1 MAYKRLAGLTA
12 GAVVVAAALLPQAAQ
27 ARTGT
32 DATAGHAATLPGAD
46 GGSQRTVIIYRV
58 PTRHPLQD
66 AERLADAGYDLLERR
81 QGDNLFVSGDAATA
95 AGLRRLGFNPAIT
108 TTLTEA
114 VPSRAAAPHASAAGD
129 TYDGGYHTVTA
140 QYAHMDQITSQHPD
154 LAKEVTYGQSWLKQ
168 HGQGGRDLKAIC
180 ITKLQTDDCA
190 LNPNSAKP
198 RFFLMS
204 QIHARELTTGET
216 SWRWIDALTSGYGK
230 DSAITKLMDTT
241 EMWVVP
247 DANPDGVDMVA
258 AGGDNPVL
266 QRKNADNSHGSRCG
280 TSAYSQIGVDLNRN
294 AGTHWDTSG
303 TSSAPC
309 DQTYGGPAGNSEVE
323 TTALENLFRQLF
335 PAVRTGTGDTA
346 PAPSTAKG
354 MMITL
359 HSDASMVLFPWEYKA
374 SVHTGNDTALRALAA
389 HMASI
394 TGYQYGQ
401 AGEILYNASGGTD
414 DWTYDKLGLASF
426 TIEIGDSD
434 GAGCDGFTPPYS
446 CQDSYFWP
454 KIKPAL
460 LYAAQQATAPY
471 RTTSAAARR

>member
-1 MAYKRLAGLTA
+1 MAHKRLAGLA
-12 GAVVVAAALLPQAAQ
+12 SGAVLVGAALLLPQTAQ
-27 ARTGT
+27 AR
-32 DATAGHAATLPGAD
+32 ATAHVTADRATT
-46 GGSQRTVIIYRV
+46 RTVVIYRV
-58 PTRHPLQD
+58 PTRHPLRD

-81 QGDNLFVSGDAATA
+81 QGDNLFVSGTASTATA
-95 AGLRRLGFNPAIT
+95 LRRLGFTPAIET
-108 TTLTEA
+108 RLTET
-114 VPSRAAAPHASAAGD
+114 VPSGTAPRHVAAVGD

-140 QYAHMDQITSQHPD
+140 QYTHMDQAASQHPD

-168 HGQGGRDLKAIC
+168 KGNGGRDLKAIC
-180 ITKLQTDDCA
+180 LTKLQTNDCA
-190 LNPNSAKP
+190 LSPNSAKP

-204 QIHARELTTGET
+204 QIHARELTTGEM
-216 SWRWIDALTSGYGK
+216 SYRWIDALINGYGK

-258 AGGDNPVL
+258 QGGNNPVL
-266 QRKNADNSHGSRCG
+266 QRKNADSSHGSRCG
-280 TSAYSQIGVDLNRN
+280 VSAYSQIGVDLNRN
-294 AGTHWDTSG
+294 TSSHWNTAG
-303 TSSAPC
+303 TSSAAC
-309 DQTYGGPAGNSEVE
+309 DQTYGGPAADSEVE
-323 TTALENLFRQLF
+323 NTSLEKLFRELY

-359 HSDASMVLFPWEYKA
+359 HSDASMVLFPWEYD
-374 SVHTGNDTALRALAA
+374 SRVHTGNDASLRALAA
-389 HMASI
+389 HMASL

-401 AGEILYNASGGTD
+401 AGEILYDASGGTD

-454 KIKPAL
+454 KIEPAL
-460 LYAAQQATAPY
+460 LYAAQHSAAPY
-471 RTTSAAARR
+471 STASTARH

>member
-12 GAVVVAAALLPQAAQ
+12 GAVIVATALLPQVAQ
-27 ARTGT
+27 AGTGA
-32 DATAGHAATLPGAD
+32 DATAGRATSTGRAH
-46 GGSQRTVIIYRV
+46 GVHRTVVIYRV
-58 PTRHPLQD
+58 PTRNPRAD
-66 AERLADAGYDLLERR
+66 AERLIDSGYDLLEKR
-81 QGDNLFVSGDAATA
+81 QGDSLFVSGDTSTA
-95 AGLRRLGFNPAIT
+95 AGLRRLGFAPAIAS
-108 TTLTEA
+108 TLTEA
-114 VPSRAAAPHASAAGD
+114 IPSPTAVKRAAAGD
-129 TYDGGYHTVTA
+129 IFDGGYHTVTA
-140 QYAHMDQITSQHPD
+140 QYSHLDATASQHPD
-154 LAKEVTYGQSWLKQ
+154 LAKVVTYGQSWLKQ
-168 HGQGGRDLKAIC
+168 KGRGGRDLKAIC
-180 ITKLQTDDCA
+180 LTKLRAGDCA
-190 LNPNSAKP
+190 LSPNSAKP

-204 QIHARELTTGET
+204 QIHARELTTGEM

-266 QRKNADNSHGSRCG
+266 QRKNADGSHGSNCG
-280 TSAYSQIGVDLNRN
+280 VSAYSQIGVDLNRN

-303 TSSAPC
+303 ISHAPC
-309 DQTYGGPAGNSEVE
+309 AQTYDGPASDSEVE
-323 TTALENLFRQLF
+323 NSALESLFRELF
-335 PAVRTGTGDTA
+335 PAMRTGTGDTD
-346 PAPSTAKG
+346 PARSNAKG

-359 HSDASMVLFPWEYKA
+359 HSDASMVLFPWEYD
-374 SVHTGNDTALRALAA
+374 STVHTGNDTALRALAA
-389 HMASI
+389 HMASL

-434 GAGCDGFTPPYS
+434 GVGCDGFTPSYS

-454 KIKPAL
+454 KIEPAL
-460 LYAAQQATAPY
+460 LYAAQHAAAPY
-471 RTTSAAARR
+471 TTTPADHR

>member
-1 MAYKRLAGLTA
+1 MAYKQLAGLTA
-12 GAVVVAAALLPQAAQ
+12 GAVIVAAALLPQAAQ
-27 ARTGT
+27 ARTGAGATTVRSATTRST
-32 DATAGHAATLPGAD
+32 DGRG
-46 GGSQRTVIIYRV
+46 QRTVVVYRI
-58 PTRHPLQD
+58 PTHHPLRD
-66 AERLADAGYDLLERR
+66 AERLVDAGYDLLERR

-95 AGLRRLGFNPAIT
+95 AGLRRLGFTPAVE
-108 TTLTEA
+108 TTLTETL
-114 VPSRAAAPHASAAGD
+114 PSRTVRPHAVGD
-129 TYDGGYHTVTA
+129 TYDGGYHTVTG
-140 QYAHMDQITSQHPD
+140 QYAHMDQTVSQHPD

-180 ITKLQTDDCA
+180 LTKLQSNDCA
-190 LNPNSAKP
+190 LSPGSAKP

-204 QIHARELTTGET
+204 QIHARELTTGEM

-230 DSAITKLMDTT
+230 DPAITKLMDTT

-258 AGGDNPVL
+258 QGGNNPVL
-266 QRKNADNSHGSRCG
+266 QRKNADSSHGSRCG
-280 TSAYSQIGVDLNRN
+280 VSAYSQIGVDLNRN
-294 AGTHWDTSG
+294 AGTHWHASG
-303 TSSAPC
+303 TSNAPC
-309 DQTYGGPAGNSEVE
+309 DQTYGGPTSDSEVE
-323 TTALENLFRQLF
+323 NSALETLFRELF

-359 HSDASMVLFPWEYKA
+359 HSDASMVLFPWEYSA
-374 SVHTGNDTALRALAA
+374 SVHTGNDAALRALAA
-389 HMASI
+389 HMASL

-401 AGEILYNASGGTD
+401 AGEILYNAAGGTD

-434 GAGCDGFTPPYS
+434 GGGCDGFTPPYS

-454 KIKPAL
+454 KIEPAL
-460 LYAAQQATAPY
+460 LYAAQQAAAPY
-471 RTTSAAARR
+471 RTTSDTRR

>member
-1 MAYKRLAGLTA
+1 MAHKRLAGLTA
-12 GAVVVAAALLPQAAQ
+12 GTVILAAALLPQLAHASTGMDAA
-27 ARTGT
+27 AGR
-32 DATAGHAATLPGAD
+32 ATAPGHGRAH
-46 GGSQRTVIIYRV
+46 GGYRTVVIYRV
-58 PTRHPLQD
+58 PTRNPRTD
-66 AERLADAGYDLLERR
+66 AERLIDSGYDLLEKR
-81 QGDNLFVSGDAATA
+81 QGNSLFVSGDTSTAT
-95 AGLRRLGFNPAIT
+95 GLRRLGFSPAVV

-114 VPSRAAAPHASAAGD
+114 VPSPAVAPHAVGD

-140 QYAHMDQITSQHPD
+140 QYSHMNDAASQHPD
-154 LAKEVTYGQSWLKQ
+154 LAKVVTYGQSWLKQ
-168 HGQGGRDLKAIC
+168 KGKGGRDLKAIC
-180 ITKLQTDDCA
+180 ITKIRAGDCA
-190 LNPNSAKP
+190 LSPNSAKP

-204 QIHARELTTGET
+204 QIHARELTTGEM

-266 QRKNADNSHGSRCG
+266 QRKNADDAHGSQCG
-280 TSAYSQIGVDLNRN
+280 VSAYSQIGVDLNRN
-294 AGTHWDTSG
+294 AGTHWGASG
-303 TSSAPC
+303 TSHASC
-309 DQTYGGPAGNSEVE
+309 DQTYGGPASDSEVE
-323 TTALENLFRQLF
+323 NTALENLFRELF
-335 PAVRTGTGDTA
+335 PAVRTGTGNTD

-359 HSDASMVLFPWEYKA
+359 HSDASMVLFPWEYDA
-374 SVHTGNDTALRALAA
+374 TVHTGNDAALRALAA
-389 HMASI
+389 HMASQ

-414 DWTYDKLGLASF
+414 DWAYDKLGLASF

-434 GAGCDGFTPPYS
+434 GAGCDGFTPAYS

-454 KIKPAL
+454 KIEPAL
-460 LYAAQQATAPY
+460 LYAAQHAAAPY
-471 RTTSAAARR
+471 TAKSATRH

>member
-1 MAYKRLAGLTA
+1 MAHSRLAGLTA
-12 GAVVVAAALLPQAAQ
+12 GAVMLTAALLPQLAHA
-27 ARTGT
+27 GT
-32 DATAGHAATLPGAD
+32 APDATTGRATVPAHAHD
-46 GGSQRTVIIYRV
+46 GYQTVVIYRV
-58 PTRHPLQD
+58 QTREP
-66 AERLADAGYDLLERR
+66 RADAQRLINSGYDLLERR
-81 QGDNLFVSGDAATA
+81 QGDNLFVAGDTSTA
-95 AGLRRLGFNPAIT
+95 AGLRHLGFTPAVVD
-108 TTLTEA
+108 TLTEKTPSSTRVSQA
-114 VPSRAAAPHASAAGD
+114 VGD

-140 QYAHMDQITSQHPD
+140 QYSHMDDTASQHPD
-154 LAKEVTYGQSWLKQ
+154 LAKVVTYGQSWLKQ
-168 HGQGGRDLKAIC
+168 QGRGGRDLKAIC
-180 ITKLQTDDCA
+180 ITKITSGDCA
-190 LNPNSAKP
+190 LSPNSTKP

-204 QIHARELTTGET
+204 QIHARELTTGEM
-216 SWRWIDALTSGYGK
+216 SWRWIDALISGYGK
-230 DSAITKLMDTT
+230 DSAITQLMDST

-266 QRKNADNSHGSRCG
+266 QRKNADDAHGTRCG
-280 TSAYSQIGVDLNRN
+280 VSAYNQIGVDLNRN

-303 TSSAPC
+303 TSNAPC
-309 DQTYGGPAGNSEVE
+309 DQTYGGPAADSEVE
-323 TTALENLFRQLF
+323 NTALESLFRELF
-335 PAVRTGTGDTA
+335 PAVRTGTGDTD

-359 HSDASMVLFPWEYKA
+359 HSDASMVLFPWESDA
-374 SVHTGNDTALRALAA
+374 TVHTGNDTALRALAA
-389 HMASI
+389 HMASL

-454 KIKPAL
+454 KMEPAL
-460 LYAAQQATAPY
+460 LYAAQHAASPY
-471 RTTSAAARR
+471 TTTSATPR